1 MHRSAAALLVVLAAS
16 SMALPARGVG
26 VSPGVASAVQR
37 DQAQALFQRA
47 KKLYDAKNYAE
58 SLTQF
63 RAAMDIVASPNAR
76 LYVARCLRE
85 MGKLVE
91 AYVEFDRTA
100 VEATE
105 HAREDSRYA
114 RTGPSA
120 RTERDALAAK
130 LGFVR
135 IHVVHPNDSEKLTVA
150 GEEIQRAGWS
160 EPVPVMPGDVEIRL
174 MGGASPPITRTVT
187 IAAGEKRSVDLDAAP
202 AAVAVVDANAPTEGR
217 AGLRPYAYVAAGI
230 GAAGLLTFAISGI
243 LSDVT
248 YGDLGSQCGSGPCPA
263 SKQSEVSRG
272 QTEQTVADVGL
283 AFGLAGLAGGVTLF
297 VLSLPHKKEKGAEPD
312 VTAPPAPNAE
322 VSFVPG
328 GLSVQGRF

>member
-1 MHRSAAALLVVLAAS
+1 MHRPAAALVVMLAIC
-16 SMALPARGVG
+16 SMPPTARGVG
-26 VSPGVASAVQR
+26 VSPGVATPVQR

-47 KKLYDAKNYAE
+47 KKLFDAKIYAE
-58 SLTQF
+58 SLAQF

-85 MGKLVE
+85 TGKFVE

-114 RTGPSA
+114 RTAASA
-120 RTERDALAAK
+120 RTERDTLAAR

-135 IHVVHPNDSEKLTVA
+135 VHVDHASDSGKLTVA
-150 GEEIQRAGWS
+150 GEEIRQAGWG
-160 EPVPVMPGDVEIRL
+160 EPIPVMPGDVEVRL
-174 MGGASPPITRTVT
+174 AVGSSPPITKTVM
-187 IAAGEKRSVDLDAAP
+187 IAAGEKKSVDLVAAP
-202 AAVAVVDANAPTEGR
+202 SMVIAGDPKAPSMGR
-217 AGLRPYAYVAAGI
+217 GWLRPYAYVAAGV
-230 GAAGLLTFAISGI
+230 GATGLFTFTIAGI

-248 YGDLGSQCGSGPCPA
+248 YGDLGSQCGKGPCPA

-283 AFGLAGLAGGVTLF
+283 ALGLAGIAAGVTLF
-297 VLSLPHKKEKGAEPD
+297 VLSLPAKKEQGPEPG
-312 VTAPPAPNAE
+312 VGNPPSATL
-322 VSFVPG
+322 SFLPG
-328 GLSVQGRF
+328 GLSVRWMF